1 MKNLLYEAS
10 AGTGKTYR
18 LVEHMVAK
26 LAESEPRELVA
37 LTFSRA
43 AAGEIFARFVRRL
56 AADCAES
63 AAAAERLRKVIATQH
78 LSLIGTLDSVLMRFA
93 EMFPLELGLTGEV
106 SVLEDYSRAGE
117 AARVSLALLRKC
129 DTETKRKFAGAFA
142 LAMNREA
149 SRSFLE
155 VYADLVTKW
164 HELFLDLGDFALPQ
178 GLPSA
183 HREEL
188 VAAAEAVKE
197 YAPEIAEAV
206 RAFDGSFS
214 KLATPL
220 RNLLAVEDFRERA
233 VIEFNINRKKRTFA
247 GEEAAGL
254 KRCVEAVYGF
264 VIERKAEMLAGIRL
278 LVGAFEDEYGRKVR
292 ASGRLT
298 FSDVP
303 RLVAR
308 LDASARLAL
317 EYRLDARI
325 RHWALDEFQDTSHG
339 QWNAI
344 SNLVEEAAQSPDGKS
359 VLIVG
364 DRKQAIYG
372 WRSGDVAIFAGEKAK
387 TNVYDILSLNESW
400 RYLPSITEA
409 VNRVFVDV
417 VPRHYSGWECPTH
430 VSHEKQRPGFYHQ
443 VAVAG
448 GKMDD
453 FVGPLANELLAIR
466 PWERGKT
473 SAILV
478 RGNKFGELLGTEL
491 RARGVKAVWEGDSA
505 VLDSPVLRAFVALVK
520 LAEHP
525 GDELAYNHICATPL
539 KDALPDANP
548 AELSRLLLAD
558 FTVKGLARAFE
569 EIRERIPASA
579 WDRFTET
586 RFADMLRA
594 AARFEEAL
602 EPGTR
607 LAQFEAYLESERRR
621 DLASSDSVKIMTIHR
636 SKGLGFDYVLVPLY
650 EHEGIDGASDNPIVG
665 DGWVLPGPGERVA
678 LMTPALKDEYL
689 KMRERETYESLCVY
703 YVAMTRAKEALTV
716 FLPPPPKSETKTT
729 KFSAL
734 VREAELADEIGD
746 REWYLKVADGKGTAP
761 DTAAKG
767 TQGEEAPPKPVRAK
781 REKVS
786 RRLPSLS
793 FHKGQSAGT
802 LFAGGARKSAATRG
816 TEIHKEFEAVEFN
829 DWILRPEG
837 FTELWRERAFEIF
850 ADGVWVSGQFDRVVF
865 CGDHAVIQD
874 YKTGRHV
881 DPEHYRGQMTAYRK
895 ALAILTGLP
904 ESSICCELLLTETKT
919 VVPM

>member
-10 AGTGKTYR
+10 AGTGKTFK
-18 LVEHMVAK
+18 LVEHMVGK
-26 LAESEPRELVA
+26 LAEGEPRELVA

-56 AADCAES
+56 AKDCDGSAE
-63 AAAAERLRKVIATQH
+63 AAERLRKVISTQH
-78 LSLIGTLDSVLMRFA
+78 LSLIGTLDSFLMRFA

-117 AARVSLALLRKC
+117 AARVSLALLRKS
-129 DTETKRKFAGAFA
+129 DRETKRRFAGAFA

-149 SRSFLE
+149 SCQFLE
-155 VYADLVTKW
+155 VYAKLITEW
-164 HELFLDLGDFALPQ
+164 HELYLDLGGFALPAD
-178 GLPSA
+178 LPSA
-183 HREEL
+183 TRAEL
-188 VAAAEAVKE
+188 NAAADAVRG

-206 RAFDGSFS
+206 TAFDGHFS
-214 KLATPL
+214 KIATPL
-220 RNLLAVEDFRERA
+220 KNLLSIDDFRERA
-233 VIEFNINRKKRTFA
+233 VIEFNINRRKRTFA
-247 GEEAAGL
+247 AEEAAGL
-254 KRCVEAVYGF
+254 KRCIETIYAY
-264 VIERKAEMLAGIRL
+264 VIGRKADTLAGINL
-278 LVGAFEDEYGRKVR
+278 LVQAFEEEYGRKVR
-292 ASGRLT
+292 SSGRLT

-303 RLVAR
+303 RLVAT

-344 SNLVEEAAQSPDGKS
+344 ANLVDEAAQSQDGKS
-359 VLIVG
+359 VFIVG

-387 TNVYDILSLNESW
+387 TGVYDILTLNESW

-409 VNRVFVDV
+409 VNRVFVGV
-417 VPRHYSGWECPTH
+417 VPRHYPDWECPTH
-430 VSHEKQRPGFYHQ
+430 VSHDRSRPGFYHQ
-443 VAVAG
+443 VEVAG
-448 GKMDD
+448 GKPDD
-453 FVGPLANELLAIR
+453 FVEPLANELLAIR

-473 SAILV
+473 AAILV
-478 RGNKFGELLGTEL
+478 RSNTFGELLGTEL
-491 RARGVKAVWEGDSA
+491 RARGVRAVWEGDSA

-525 GDELAYNHICATPL
+525 GDELAYNHIRATPL
-539 KDALPDANP
+539 KEALPDATA

-607 LAQFEAYLESERRR
+607 LSQFETYLESERRR

-650 EHEGIDGASDNPIVG
+650 EHEGIDGASDDPIVG
-665 DGWVLPGPGERVA
+665 DGWVLPNPGERTA
-678 LMTPALKDEYL
+678 LMTPALKDAYL
-689 KMRERETYESLCVY
+689 RMRERETYESLCVY

-716 FLPPPPKSETKTT
+716 FLPPPPKGATKTT

-746 REWYLKVADGKGTAP
+746 REWYLKSVDAGKGKTP
-761 DTAAKG
+761 DTAAA
-767 TQGEEAPPKPVRAK
+767 EALPTRPARAK
-781 REKVS
+781 RETVS

-802 LFAGGARKSAATRG
+802 LFAGGGRKLAAARG
-816 TEIHKEFEAVEFN
+816 TEIHKEYEQVEFN
-829 DWILRPEG
+829 DWIRRPEG

-850 ADGVWVSGQFDRVVF
+850 ADGVWTSGQFDRVVF
-865 CGDHAVIQD
+865 CGDSAVIQD
-874 YKTGRHV
+874 YKTGRNV
-881 DPEHYRGQMTAYRK
+881 NPEHYRGQLAAYRK
-895 ALAILTGLP
+895 ALSRLTGLP
-904 ESSICCELLLTETKT
+904 ESSIRCELLLTETKT
-919 VVPM
+919 VVPLDMV